1 MGDTR
6 ISNIVIAGGGTAG
19 WMAAAALSRFLEQGY
34 NITLAESEAIGTVG
48 VGEATIPQI
57 HLFNGW
63 LGLDEAEFLRE
74 TKASF
79 KLGIEF
85 VGWHRPDA
93 RYMHAFGFVGRAF
106 GMAPFRHGWARASA
120 AGNAEP
126 YGAYSFNEVAARAGR
141 FAKGDGQQGA
151 IPDLVYAYHFDAGL
165 YAAYLRRYAE
175 ARGVTRVEGKIETV
189 ERDPASGDVAA
200 LVLDGGRRIEGQL
213 FIDCSG
219 FRGLLIGE
227 ALGTPYLDWTNFL
240 PCDRALAVPCARTDA
255 FRPYTQSIARP
266 AGWQWRIPLQ
276 HRTGNGHVYCSGFMG
291 EDEAAALLLD
301 NLDGEAM
308 DVPRPLRF
316 TTGRRERAWEAN
328 VVALGLS
335 AGFMEP
341 LESTSIHLIQAGIAR
356 LLTYFP
362 HRRIEAVERDQFNR
376 LTAFE
381 WERIRDFLVAHYK
394 YNKRVGEPFWDQCRA
409 MPIPDSLTEKVE
421 LFRSSGRIHREHEEL
436 FTEEAWAQLFIGQG
450 VAPRDWHP
458 LADMVADDELAA
470 FLDTLSN
477 AYARKAASLPTHAQG
492 VERMV
497 GAKELA

>member
-6 ISNIVIAGGGTAG
+6 ISDIVIAGGGTAG
-19 WMAAAALSRFLEQGY
+19 WMAAAALARFLEQGHR
-34 NITLAESEAIGTVG
+34 ITLVESEAIGTIG

-57 HLFNGW
+57 HLFNSW

-85 VGWHRPDA
+85 DGWSRPGS

-120 AGNAEP
+120 SGTARD
-126 YGAYSFNEVAARAGR
+126 YGAYSFNQVAARAGR
-141 FAKGDGQQGA
+141 FAKGDGRPGA

-165 YAAYLRRYAE
+165 YAVYLRRYAE
-175 ARGVTRVEGKIETV
+175 ARGVTRIEGRIETV
-189 ERDPASGDVAA
+189 ERDPQTGDVAA
-200 LVLDGGRRIEGQL
+200 LLLDGGRRIAGQL

-227 ALGTPYLDWTNFL
+227 ALGTPYLDWTNYL
-240 PCDRALAVPCARTDA
+240 PCDRALAVPCQRSDA
-255 FRPYTQSIARP
+255 FRPFTQSIAQP

-276 HRTGNGHVYCSGFMG
+276 HRTGNGHVYCSSFMG
-291 EDEAAALLLD
+291 EDEAATLLLD

-308 DVPRPLRF
+308 DVPRPLNF
-316 TTGRRERAWEAN
+316 TTGRRERAWDRN

-362 HRRIEAVERDQFNR
+362 HRKIEPTERHQFNK
-376 LTAFE
+376 LTMFE
-381 WERIRDFLVAHYK
+381 WDRVRDFLIAHYK
-394 YNKRVGEPFWDQCRA
+394 YNERVGEPFWDQCRA
-409 MPIPDSLTEKVE
+409 MPIPDSLTEKVD
-421 LFRSSGRIHREHEEL
+421 LFRSGGRIHREHEEL
-436 FTEEAWAQLFIGQG
+436 FTEEGWAQLFIGQG
-450 VAPRDWHP
+450 VAPQDWHP
-458 LADMVADDELAA
+458 LADLIPAEELDA
-470 FLDTLSN
+470 FLKSLSQS
-477 AYARKAASLPTHAQG
+477 YERKAASLPTHAQS
-492 VERMV
+492 VDRM
-497 GAKELA
+497 AATRELA